1 MESTVRAV
9 PEGYHTIIQSLV
21 VEGASK
27 LIDFLKQT
35 FDANEVVRMDMPDG
49 TVGHV
54 ELMIG
59 DSRVMIG
66 DATAEWKAMPGRGYL
81 YVNDADSVYNR
92 ALKAG
97 ATSIRG
103 PADQFYGDRSA
114 VVQDPCGNVWTI
126 ATRKEEVSMDEMK
139 KRMAPQS
146 G

>member
-9 PEGYHTIIQSLV
+9 PEGYHTITQSLV

-27 LIDFLKQT
+27 LIDFMKKA
-35 FDANEVVRMDMPDG
+35 FDAKEVVRMDMPDG

-66 DATAEWKAMPGRGYL
+66 DATSEWKAMPGRGYL
-81 YVNDADSVYNR
+81 YVNDADAVYER

-103 PADQFYGDRSA
+103 LVNQFYGDRSA

-126 ATRKEEVSMDEMK
+126 ATHFEDVSMDEMK

>member
-9 PEGYHTIIQSLV
+9 PEGYHTITQSLV

-35 FDANEVVRMDMPDG
+35 FDAKEVVRMDMPDG